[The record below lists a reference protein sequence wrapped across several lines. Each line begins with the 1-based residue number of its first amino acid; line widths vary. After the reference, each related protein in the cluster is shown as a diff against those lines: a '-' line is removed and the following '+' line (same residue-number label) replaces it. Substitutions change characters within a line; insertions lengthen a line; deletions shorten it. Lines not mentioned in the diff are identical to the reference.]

1 MELLVLRENLLKNI
15 LELYMIELAED
26 NRVEILLDLSDQELL
41 VLFKMA
47 HEKDMT
53 FNDFVEHVLREYLEQ
68 VENDNI
74 LNELDGSS
82 KHGVVQNTWPYPDTN
97 KDWD

>member
-15 LELYMIELAED
+15 LELNMIELAED

-74 LNELDGSS
+74 LNELDGTSE
-82 KHGVVQNTWPYPDTN
+82 HGVVQNTWPYPDTN

>member
-1 MELLVLRENLLKNI
+1 MELLVLRVNLLKNI
-15 LELYMIELAED
+15 LELNMIELAED

-53 FNDFVEHVLREYLEQ
+53 FNDFVEHVLREFLKNI
-68 VENDNI
+68 ENDNL

-82 KHGVVQNTWPYPDTN
+82 EPRMVQNTWPYPDA
-97 KDWD
+97 D

>member
-1 MELLVLRENLLKNI
+1 MELLVLRGNLLKNI
-15 LELYMIELAED
+15 LELNMIELAED

-53 FNDFVEHVLREYLEQ
+53 FNDFVEHVLKEYLEQ
-68 VENDNI
+68 VEYDNI

-82 KHGVVQNTWPYPDTN
+82 KHGVVQNTWPYPDA
-97 KDWD
+97 D

>member
-1 MELLVLRENLLKNI
+1 
-15 LELYMIELAED
+15 MIELAED
-26 NRVEILLDLSDQELL
+26 NKVEVALDLTDAEFL

-53 FNDFVEHVLREYLEQ
+53 FNNFVEQVLQDFLEQ
-68 VENDNI
+68 LEYDNI
-74 LNELDGSS
+74 LNELDGTSE
-82 KHGVVQNTWPYPDTN
+82 HGVVQNTWPYPDTN

>member
-15 LELYMIELAED
+15 LELNMIELAED

-53 FNDFVEHVLREYLEQ
+53 FNNFVEQVLRDFLEQ
-68 VENDNI
+68 LEYDNI
-74 LNELDGSS
+74 LNELDGTSE
-82 KHGVVQNTWPYPDTN
+82 HGVVQSSWPYPEAD
-97 KDWD
+97 

>member
-1 MELLVLRENLLKNI
+1 
-15 LELYMIELAED
+15 MIELAED

-53 FNDFVEHVLREYLEQ
+53 FNDFVEHVLKEYLEQ
-68 VENDNI
+68 IEYDNI

-82 KHGVVQNTWPYPDTN
+82 VDAMVPRPWPYPS
-97 KDWD
+97 